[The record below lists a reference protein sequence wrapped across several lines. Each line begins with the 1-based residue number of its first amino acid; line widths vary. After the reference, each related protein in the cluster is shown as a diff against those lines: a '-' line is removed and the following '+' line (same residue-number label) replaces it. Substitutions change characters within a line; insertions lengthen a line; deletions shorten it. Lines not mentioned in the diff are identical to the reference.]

1 MTGVLAGFALIGA
14 IIAVGYLLGRT
25 GVLGENAGAVLSRL
39 AFFVGAPALLYVA
52 LADAH
57 VSTLVDTRSLVSYGA
72 AAAMIISYVAIARF
86 VMKRPAGETL
96 IGGLCA
102 GYVNA
107 GNLGIPIAVYAL
119 GGAEAVAPTMIFQLV
134 VLAPVTFVL
143 LDLLE
148 HRGETG
154 RLRSAFAPL
163 LNPIVMAAAAGVAS
177 AALAWQP
184 PELVMA
190 PIQTLAGL
198 AVPAMLLA
206 FGISLRGSP
215 LPGMSDM
222 RAQLTLVVVLK
233 SFVQPALAWGVGLA
247 VGLEGPALLAAVVI
261 AALPTAQNVFTYA
274 MRYDRGVTLAR
285 ESVLATT
292 ILAVP
297 VVLVAAA
304 VLS

>member
-1 MTGVLAGFALIGA
+1 MTGVLAGFALIAA
-14 IIAVGYLLGRT
+14 IVGVGYLLGRSA
-25 GVLGENAGAVLSRL
+25 VLGEDAGAVLSRL
-39 AFFVGAPALLYVA
+39 AFFVGAPALLYVT
-52 LADAH
+52 LAQAQ
-57 VSTLVDTRSLVSYGA
+57 VGTLIDDRSLVSYA
-72 AAAMIISYVAIARF
+72 SAVAMILGYGLIARL
-86 VMKRPAGETL
+86 VLRRPAGETV

-134 VLAPVTFVL
+134 VLAPISFIV

-148 HRGETG
+148 RRGDPR
-154 RLRSAFAPL
+154 RLRTALQPL
-163 LNPIVMAAAAGVAS
+163 LNPVVLAAAAGVVS
-177 AALAWQP
+177 AAATWQP
-184 PELVMA
+184 PPLVLA
-190 PIQTLAGL
+190 PIETLAGL

-215 LPGMSDM
+215 LPGRSPV
-222 RAQLTLVVVLK
+222 RVQLTLVVVLK
-233 SFVQPALAWGVGLA
+233 SFVQPLLAWGLGAA
-247 VGLEGPALLAAVVI
+247 VGLDAQGMLVAVVI

-274 MRYDRGVTLAR
+274 MRYDRGVMLAR

-297 VVLVAAA
+297 VVVGAAA

>member
-1 MTGVLAGFALIGA
+1 MTGVLEGFALIGA
-14 IIAVGYLLGRT
+14 IILVGYLLGRT
-25 GVLGENAGAVLSRL
+25 RILGGQADAVLSRL
-39 AFFVGAPALLYVA
+39 AFFVGAPALLFVTLSQA
-52 LADAH
+52 R
-57 VSTLVDTRSLVSYGA
+57 VNTLVDQRSLLSYGLA
-72 AAAMIISYVAIARF
+72 CLMILTYVLIARF
-86 VMKRPAGETL
+86 AMRRPAGETI

-119 GGAEAVAPTMIFQLV
+119 GGAQEAAPSMVFQLV
-134 VLAPVTFVL
+134 VLAPASFVI

-148 HRGETG
+148 RRSAGI
-154 RLRSAFAPL
+154 RLRDAFAPL
-163 LNPIVMAAAAGVAS
+163 ANPLVLASAAGVVS
-177 AALAWQP
+177 AATQWQP
-184 PELVMA
+184 PAVIFA
-190 PIQTLAGL
+190 PIEVLGGL

-215 LPGMSDM
+215 VPGRSPV
-222 RAQLTLVVVLK
+222 RPQLMLVVTLK
-233 SFVQPALAWGVGLA
+233 SFVQPALAWVLGTALGLDA
-247 VGLEGPALLAAVVI
+247 HALLVVVVI

-274 MRYDRGVTLAR
+274 MRYDRGVMLAR
-285 ESVLATT
+285 ESVLVTT